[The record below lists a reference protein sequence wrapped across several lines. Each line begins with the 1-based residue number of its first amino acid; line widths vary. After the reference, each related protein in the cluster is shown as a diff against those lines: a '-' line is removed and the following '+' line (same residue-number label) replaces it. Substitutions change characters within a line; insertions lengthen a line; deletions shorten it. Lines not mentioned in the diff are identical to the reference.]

1 MTVDSKE
8 VIGVLLMAYG
18 SPERIEDLR
27 PYLLDIRGGRET
39 PDALVSEMTGRYR
52 LIGGHSPLLM
62 WTRRQGQ
69 ALEGVLN
76 DRFSTDGKRFK
87 VYLGMRHWEPRIK
100 EAVSQ
105 ILEDGVQNVVG
116 LVMAPHNSRM
126 STGAY
131 YARLDEAIQ
140 ELDAKF
146 TVLPIEQ
153 WHDHPGLIAAIT
165 ENVRQAQKSFG
176 EQVPYVIFSA
186 HSLPSRILAQG
197 DPYDAQLR
205 ETARLLAE
213 SLHLE
218 VGRWQFCYQSAGQS
232 GEPWLGPAIED
243 VIMALLRAGEKNLL
257 VAPIG
262 FVCDHVEV
270 LYDIDI
276 VCKNLAEEHGARLV
290 RSQSLNDSPV
300 FITALA
306 DIVANRYER
315 FRIGVA
321 R

>member
-1 MTVDSKE
+1 MSVDSQE

-27 PYLLDIRGGRET
+27 SYLLDIRGGRET
-39 PDALVSEMTGRYR
+39 PDALVAEMTGRYR
-52 LIGGHSPLLM
+52 LIGGRSPLLM

-69 ALEGVLN
+69 ALEDVLN
-76 DRFSTDGKRFK
+76 DRFSDDGKRFK

-100 EAVSQ
+100 EAVGQ
-105 ILEDGVQNVVG
+105 IMEDGVQNVVG

-126 STGAY
+126 SIGAY
-131 YARLDEAIQ
+131 YAKLDEAIQ
-140 ELDAKF
+140 ELDAKINI
-146 TVLPIEQ
+146 LPIEQ
-153 WHDHPGLIAAIT
+153 WHDHPGLIAAIK
-165 ENVRQAQKSFG
+165 ENVLQAQKPFG
-176 EQVPYVIFSA
+176 DQVPYLIFSA

-213 SLHLE
+213 SLYLDD
-218 VGRWQFCYQSAGQS
+218 GRWQFCYQSAGQS
-232 GEPWLGPAIED
+232 GETWLGPAIEE
-243 VIMALLRAGEKNLL
+243 VIMDLMRAGEKNLL
-257 VAPIG
+257 VVPIG

-270 LYDIDI
+270 LYDVDI
-276 VCKNLAEEHGARLV
+276 VCKKLAEEHGARLE

-300 FITALA
+300 FIAALA

-315 FRIGVA
+315 FQVGVV
-321 R
+321 